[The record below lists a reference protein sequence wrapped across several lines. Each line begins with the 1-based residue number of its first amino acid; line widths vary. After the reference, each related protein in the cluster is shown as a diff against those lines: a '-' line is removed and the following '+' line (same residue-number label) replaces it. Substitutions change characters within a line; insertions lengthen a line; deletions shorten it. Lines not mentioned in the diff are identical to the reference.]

1 MKDLLAIC
9 FTGMFFTMT
18 TAWALYVYPTHLVL
32 LYCSV
37 TLLDAQRVYPR
48 FMSLLAEQAALS
60 PLTSPKNPTPKNS
73 SLVQD
78 LCLSPSGPQRH
89 LLTRSPRVGG
99 PAQEIAS
106 VV

>member
-60 PLTSPKNPTPKNS
+60 PLTSPKNPTPKKKKS
-73 SLVQD
+73 SLAQD
-78 LCLSPSGPQRH
+78 LCLGLSGPR
-89 LLTRSPRVGG
+89 R
-99 PAQEIAS
+99 IC
-106 VV
+106 